1 MSPFS
6 LLGSMKITIKDPKIS
21 VEEALK
27 QVEENQ
33 PNPNNY
39 ADTPEGEAEFWEDY
53 WERDYQAWVYHE
65 AIGDR

>member
-1 MSPFS
+1 
-6 LLGSMKITIKDPKIS
+6 MKITIIEPTIS
-21 VEEALK
+21 TEEALK

-39 ADTPEGEAEFWEDY
+39 TNEAEYWEDY
-53 WERDYQAWVYHE
+53 WLEHHKFMYHE